1 MSEIVPH
8 KKIAERGRFLRK
20 YKVPLSRID
29 YKNEVGGVEVELQNH
44 IRGHGT
50 CLGCREAPCMTRGEE
65 DSPLHDIF
73 KEFPS
78 DPSLEICPTQ
88 AIIQEES
95 GEISI
100 ASSECIG
107 CGLCVARCPYGAI
120 SFNQE
125 GIACVEK
132 SDPDNLTIPNADHND
147 NVKHKRPIRSGQ
159 IDIVSSSRL
168 LKILEA
174 TNKLSNQRKMQF
186 VRNLLAA
193 CGVTCR
199 IRRSGDT
206 NVRMDGILELTNRR
220 LGVLEV
226 ELKNEVL
233 NSPRALLE
241 DVAVLHGRYGVDT
254 SSIDPVSVI
263 AKLPNKRSEYYQ
275 VVNDI
280 GKILD
285 LHIRTITIGILLV
298 ILWQFKNIDS
308 FAGDLFMI
316 PSSDSSLLPSVNK
329 YLGATVLETDL
340 YPGACRPVK

>member
-8 KKIAERGRFLRK
+8 KKIVKRGRFLRK
-20 YKVPLSRID
+20 YRVPLSRID
-29 YKNEVGGVEVELQNH
+29 YKNEVNGIEVELQSH
-44 IRGHGT
+44 IRGRGT
-50 CLGCREAPCMTRGEE
+50 CLGCRETPCMTRSEE
-65 DSPLHDIF
+65 DFSMHDIF

-100 ASSECIG
+100 DSSECIG
-107 CGLCVARCPYGAI
+107 CGLCVACCPYGAI
-120 SFNQE
+120 SFNQK
-125 GIACVEK
+125 GIACVER
-132 SDPDNLTIPNADHND
+132 SDPDNLTIPNANRND
-147 NVKHKRPIRSGQ
+147 NVKHERPIRSGQ
-159 IDIVSSSRL
+159 IDTVSSSRL

-174 TNKLSNQRKMQF
+174 IDRLSSQRKMQF

-193 CGVTCR
+193 CGIACR

-206 NVRMDGILELTNRR
+206 NVRIDGVLELTNGR

-241 DVAVLHGRYGVDT
+241 DVAVLHGRYGVDI
-254 SSIDPVSVI
+254 SRIDPVSVI
-263 AKLPNKRSEYYQ
+263 TKLPNKRSEYYQ

-280 GKILD
+280 EKILG
-285 LHIRTITIGILLV
+285 LRIRTITIGILLA
-298 ILWQFKNIDS
+298 ILWQFKNIES
-308 FAGDLFMI
+308 FAGNLFMT
-316 PSSDSSLLPSVNK
+316 PSCDSNLLPSVNK
-329 YLGATVLETDL
+329 YLGVTVLETDL